1 MGYIVGIIRER
12 KLVREWAR
20 EGSGPNWHRNKK
32 SEERKNGLLNGD
44 SGGGK
49 ALESKQLTNSRR
61 KKVSLFDFRLPL
73 KNKLA
78 FSIFYFLFREKRGGG
93 LGASFVCP
101 HFRSPSLSLFILAGA
116 EGRGGD

>member
-44 SGGGK
+44 SGGEK
-49 ALESKQLTNSRR
+49 ERRSIRKQAAHKFHGEKRR
-61 KKVSLFDFRLPL
+61 KRPLSNFR
-73 KNKLA
+73 
-78 FSIFYFLFREKRGGG
+78 
-93 LGASFVCP
+93 
-101 HFRSPSLSLFILAGA
+101 FI
-116 EGRGGD
+116 